1 MVRCTAPPAVH
12 VTEALLRSPKMFAV
26 AALAIS
32 LMSHPALPVV
42 KAATTKS
49 ASPST
54 QSLESGKRRPAV
66 SSRRHHS
73 RRIAARV
80 NSSRRSRSARFRRIV
95 FPFTPLKGSR
105 ESMLRQNERTF
116 GDDLERIQD
125 DDQLQ
130 LLTENKELVDLPED
144 DSLRVA
150 ANLPIERR
158 YCRPWTRTFLDDMS
172 HEYYNEF
179 GVPLQV
185 NSAVSNVKVQK
196 KLRRRNRNAAMVD
209 GDVASPHLTGA
220 ALEIARRGM
229 TKSQIKRIRD
239 YLVNLRDGGRMGVAE
254 EFRTRC
260 FHITV
265 YKEYELSR
273 LESPG
278 SLAAPVKV
286 IETSSEVP
294 PGPTAE
300 PIRVLENEDLQQTH

>member
-1 MVRCTAPPAVH
+1 
-12 VTEALLRSPKMFAV
+12 
-26 AALAIS
+26 
-32 LMSHPALPVV
+32 
-42 KAATTKS
+42 
-49 ASPST
+49 
-54 QSLESGKRRPAV
+54 
-66 SSRRHHS
+66 
-73 RRIAARV
+73 
-80 NSSRRSRSARFRRIV
+80 
-95 FPFTPLKGSR
+95 
-105 ESMLRQNERTF
+105 MLRQNERTF

-130 LLTENKELVDLPED
+130 LLTENKELVDLPEG
-144 DSLRVA
+144 DSVRIA
-150 ANLPIERR
+150 ANLPVERR

-172 HEYYNEF
+172 REYYNEF

-185 NSAVSNVKVQK
+185 NSAVRTVKVQK
-196 KLRRRNRNAAMVD
+196 KLRRLNRNAAMVD

-220 ALEIARRGM
+220 ALDIARRGM
-229 TKSQIKRIRD
+229 TKDQINWMRD
-239 YLVNLRDGGRMGVAE
+239 YLVNLRDAGQIDVAE

-286 IETSSEVP
+286 IETSSDAA
-294 PGPTAE
+294 PGPTTE

>member
-1 MVRCTAPPAVH
+1 
-12 VTEALLRSPKMFAV
+12 MFA
-26 AALAIS
+26 AAVLAIS
-32 LMSHPALPVV
+32 LMSHPALPAV
-42 KAATTKS
+42 KTATAKSVESTK
-49 ASPST
+49 
-54 QSLESGKRRPAV
+54 SLESGKRRPAV
-66 SSRRHHS
+66 SSRKHHS

-80 NSSRRSRSARFRRIV
+80 NSRRGRTNRFRRIV

-130 LLTENKELVDLPED
+130 LLTENKELVDLPET
-144 DSLRVA
+144 DSLRIA
-150 ANLPIERR
+150 ANLPVERR

-172 HEYYNEF
+172 REYYTQF
-179 GVPLQV
+179 GLPLQV
-185 NSAVSNVKVQK
+185 NSAVRTVQVQK
-196 KLRRRNRNAAMVD
+196 KLRRRNRNAAMIS

-220 ALEIARRGM
+220 AIDIARRGM
-229 TKSQIKRIRD
+229 TKTQIKWMRD
-239 YLVNLRDGGRMGVAE
+239 YLLSLRDAGQIDVAE

-286 IETSSEVP
+286 IQTSSEVP
-294 PGPTAE
+294 PGPVAE
-300 PIRVLENEDLQQTH
+300 PIRVLENEDLQATH

>member
-1 MVRCTAPPAVH
+1 
-12 VTEALLRSPKMFAV
+12 MFA
-26 AALAIS
+26 AAVLAIS
-32 LMSHPALPVV
+32 LMSHPAVPAV
-42 KAATTKS
+42 KTATTK
-49 ASPST
+49 PVEST

-66 SSRRHHS
+66 SSRKHHS

-80 NSSRRSRSARFRRIV
+80 NSRRGRSNRFRRIV

-130 LLTENKELVDLPED
+130 LLTENKELVDLPEN
-144 DSLRVA
+144 DSLRIA
-150 ANLPIERR
+150 ANLPVERR

-172 HEYYNEF
+172 REYYTEF
-179 GVPLQV
+179 GQPLQV
-185 NSAVSNVKVQK
+185 NSAVRTVQVQK
-196 KLRRRNRNAAMVD
+196 KLRRRNRNAAMID

-220 ALEIARRGM
+220 AIDIARRGM
-229 TKSQIKRIRD
+229 TKTQIKWMRD
-239 YLVNLRDGGRMGVAE
+239 YLLSLRDAGQIDVAE

-286 IETSSEVP
+286 IQTTSEVP
-294 PGPTAE
+294 PGPVAE

>member
-1 MVRCTAPPAVH
+1 
-12 VTEALLRSPKMFAV
+12 MFAA

-32 LMSHPALPVV
+32 LMSHPALPAV
-42 KAATTKS
+42 KTATTKTVE
-49 ASPST
+49 ST
-54 QSLESGKRRPAV
+54 QSLETGKPRPAV
-66 SSRRHHS
+66 SSRKHHS

-80 NSSRRSRSARFRRIV
+80 NSHRGRTNRFRRIV
-95 FPFTPLKGSR
+95 FPFTPLKGSH

-130 LLTENKELVDLPED
+130 LLTENKELVDLPES
-144 DSLRVA
+144 DSVRIA
-150 ANLPIERR
+150 ANLPVERR
-158 YCRPWTRTFLDDMS
+158 YCRPWTRTFIDDMS
-172 HEYYNEF
+172 HEYYAEF

-185 NSAVSNVKVQK
+185 NSAVRTVQVQK
-196 KLRRRNRNAAMVD
+196 KLRRRNRNAAMID

-220 ALEIARRGM
+220 AIDIARHGM
-229 TKSQIKRIRD
+229 SKTQIKWMRD
-239 YLVNLRDGGRMGVAE
+239 YLLSLRDAGQIDVAE

-273 LESPG
+273 LEQPG

-294 PGPTAE
+294 LGPAAE
-300 PIRVLENEDLQQTH
+300 PIRVLQNEDLQTTH

>member
-1 MVRCTAPPAVH
+1 
-12 VTEALLRSPKMFAV
+12 MFA
-26 AALAIS
+26 AAVLAIS
-32 LMSHPALPVV
+32 LMSHPALPAV
-42 KAATTKS
+42 KTATTK
-49 ASPST
+49 AVEST
-54 QSLESGKRRPAV
+54 KSLESGKRRPAV
-66 SSRRHHS
+66 SSRKHHS

-80 NSSRRSRSARFRRIV
+80 NSRRGRTNRFRRIV

-130 LLTENKELVDLPED
+130 LLTENKELVDLPET
-144 DSLRVA
+144 DSLRIA
-150 ANLPIERR
+150 ANLPVERR

-172 HEYYNEF
+172 REYYTQF
-179 GVPLQV
+179 GLPLQV
-185 NSAVSNVKVQK
+185 NSAVRTVQVQK
-196 KLRRRNRNAAMVD
+196 KLRRRNRNAAMIS

-220 ALEIARRGM
+220 AIDIARRGM
-229 TKSQIKRIRD
+229 TKSQIKWMRD
-239 YLVNLRDGGRMGVAE
+239 YLLSLRDAGQIDVAE

-273 LESPG
+273 LEAPG
-278 SLAAPVKV
+278 SLAAPVK
-286 IETSSEVP
+286 IIQTTSEVP
-294 PGPTAE
+294 PGPVAE

>member
-1 MVRCTAPPAVH
+1 
-12 VTEALLRSPKMFAV
+12 
-26 AALAIS
+26 
-32 LMSHPALPVV
+32 MSHPALPAV
-42 KAATTKS
+42 KTATTKTVE
-49 ASPST
+49 ST

-80 NSSRRSRSARFRRIV
+80 NSRRGRTNRFRRIV

-130 LLTENKELVDLPED
+130 LLTENKELVDLPET
-144 DSLRVA
+144 DSLRIA
-150 ANLPIERR
+150 ANLPVERR

-172 HEYYNEF
+172 REYYTQF
-179 GVPLQV
+179 GQPLQV
-185 NSAVSNVKVQK
+185 NSAVRTVLVQK
-196 KLRRRNRNAAMVD
+196 KLRRRNRNAAMID

-220 ALEIARRGM
+220 AIDIARRGM
-229 TKSQIKRIRD
+229 TKSQIKWMRD
-239 YLVNLRDGGRMGVAE
+239 YLLSLRDAGQIDVAE

-273 LESPG
+273 LEQPG

-286 IETSSEVP
+286 IQTSSEVP
-294 PGPTAE
+294 PGPVAE
-300 PIRVLENEDLQQTH
+300 PIRVLQNEDLQSTH

>member
-1 MVRCTAPPAVH
+1 
-12 VTEALLRSPKMFAV
+12 MFA
-26 AALAIS
+26 AAILAIS
-32 LMSHPALPVV
+32 LLSQPSPMAL
-42 KAATTKS
+42 KTATTKT
-49 ASPST
+49 AEST
-54 QSLESGKRRPAV
+54 AQSLESGKKRPAV

-73 RRIAARV
+73 RRVAARV
-80 NSSRRSRSARFRRIV
+80 NSSRRRSSRSARFRRIV
-95 FPFTPLKGSR
+95 FPFTPLKGSH

-125 DDQLQ
+125 DDQLE
-130 LLTENKELVDLPED
+130 LLTANKELVDLPET
-144 DSLRVA
+144 DSLRIA
-150 ANLPIERR
+150 ANLPVERR

-179 GVPLQV
+179 GQPLQV
-185 NSAVSNVKVQK
+185 NSAVRTVQVQK
-196 KLRRRNRNAAMVD
+196 KLRRRNRNAAMID

-220 ALEIARRGM
+220 AIDIARRGM
-229 TKSQIKRIRD
+229 SKSQIKWMRD
-239 YLVNLRDGGRMGVAE
+239 YLMNLRDAGQIDVAE

-286 IETSSEVP
+286 IETSSDVP
-294 PGPTAE
+294 PGPAAE
-300 PIRVLENEDLQQTH
+300 PIRVLENEDLQQQTH

>member
-1 MVRCTAPPAVH
+1 
-12 VTEALLRSPKMFAV
+12 MFAA

-32 LMSHPALPVV
+32 LMSQPALPAL
-42 KAATTKS
+42 KTATTTKT
-49 ASPST
+49 AEST

-66 SSRRHHS
+66 TSRRHHS
-73 RRIAARV
+73 RRIAGRV
-80 NSSRRSRSARFRRIV
+80 NSSRRGRSARFRRIV

-116 GDDLERIQD
+116 GDDLERIED

-130 LLTENKELVDLPED
+130 LLTENKELVDLPEG
-144 DSLRVA
+144 DSVRIA
-150 ANLPIERR
+150 ANLPVERR

-179 GVPLQV
+179 GQPLQV
-185 NSAVSNVKVQK
+185 NSAVRTVKVQK

-220 ALEIARRGM
+220 ALDIARRGM
-229 TKSQIKRIRD
+229 TKAQITWMRD
-239 YLVNLRDGGRMGVAE
+239 YLVNLRDAGQIDVAE

-286 IETSSEVP
+286 IETSSEVSP
-294 PGPTAE
+294 APAAE

>member
-1 MVRCTAPPAVH
+1 
-12 VTEALLRSPKMFAV
+12 MFA
-26 AALAIS
+26 AAVLAIS
-32 LMSHPALPVV
+32 LMSHPALPAV
-42 KAATTKS
+42 KTATAKS
-49 ASPST
+49 VESAK
-54 QSLESGKRRPAV
+54 SLESGKRRPAV
-66 SSRRHHS
+66 SSRKHHS

-80 NSSRRSRSARFRRIV
+80 NSRRGRTNRFRRIV

-130 LLTENKELVDLPED
+130 LLTENKELVDLPET
-144 DSLRVA
+144 DSLRIA
-150 ANLPIERR
+150 ANLPVERR

-172 HEYYNEF
+172 REYYTQF
-179 GVPLQV
+179 GLPLQV
-185 NSAVSNVKVQK
+185 NSAVRTVQVQK
-196 KLRRRNRNAAMVD
+196 KLRRRNRNAAMIS

-220 ALEIARRGM
+220 AIDIARRGM
-229 TKSQIKRIRD
+229 TKSQIKWMRD
-239 YLVNLRDGGRMGVAE
+239 YLLSLRDAGQIDVAE

-286 IETSSEVP
+286 IQTSSEVP

-300 PIRVLENEDLQQTH
+300 PIRVLENEDLQATH

>member
-1 MVRCTAPPAVH
+1 
-12 VTEALLRSPKMFAV
+12 MFAA

-32 LMSHPALPVV
+32 LMSHPAMPAV
-42 KAATTKS
+42 KTAATK
-49 ASPST
+49 PVEST
-54 QSLESGKRRPAV
+54 QSLEAGKKRPAV

-80 NSSRRSRSARFRRIV
+80 NSRRGRTSRFRRIV
-95 FPFTPLKGSR
+95 FPFTPLKGSH

-125 DDQLQ
+125 DDQLE
-130 LLTENKELVDLPED
+130 LLTENKELVDLPES
-144 DSLRVA
+144 DSVHIA
-150 ANLPIERR
+150 ANLPVERR
-158 YCRPWTRTFLDDMS
+158 YCRPWTRTFLDDMAS
-172 HEYYNEF
+172 EYYSEF

-185 NSAVSNVKVQK
+185 NSAVRTVQVQK
-196 KLRRRNRNAAMVD
+196 KLRRRNRNAAMID

-220 ALEIARRGM
+220 ALDIARRGM
-229 TKSQIKRIRD
+229 NKKQIQWMRD
-239 YLVNLRDGGRMGVAE
+239 YLLSLRDAGQIDVAE

-286 IETSSEVP
+286 IQTTSEVP
-294 PGPTAE
+294 PGPIAE

>member
-1 MVRCTAPPAVH
+1 
-12 VTEALLRSPKMFAV
+12 MFA
-26 AALAIS
+26 AAVLAIS
-32 LMSHPALPVV
+32 LMSHPALPAV
-42 KAATTKS
+42 KTATTKTVE
-49 ASPST
+49 ST

-66 SSRRHHS
+66 SSRKHHS

-80 NSSRRSRSARFRRIV
+80 NSRRGRTNRFRRIV

-130 LLTENKELVDLPED
+130 LLTENKELVDLPES
-144 DSLRVA
+144 DSVRIA
-150 ANLPIERR
+150 ANLPVERR
-158 YCRPWTRTFLDDMS
+158 YCRPWTRTFIDDMS
-172 HEYYNEF
+172 HEYYTQF

-185 NSAVSNVKVQK
+185 NSAVRTVQVQK
-196 KLRRRNRNAAMVD
+196 KLRRRNRNAAMID

-220 ALEIARRGM
+220 AIDIARRGM
-229 TKSQIKRIRD
+229 TKKQIQWTRD
-239 YLVNLRDGGRMGVAE
+239 YLLSLRDAGQIDVAE

-273 LESPG
+273 LEQPG

-286 IETSSEVP
+286 IQTSSEVP
-294 PGPTAE
+294 PGPVAE
-300 PIRVLENEDLQQTH
+300 PIRVLENEDLQATH

>member
-1 MVRCTAPPAVH
+1 
-12 VTEALLRSPKMFAV
+12 MFA
-26 AALAIS
+26 AAVLAIS
-32 LMSHPALPVV
+32 LMSHPALPAV
-42 KAATTKS
+42 KTATAKSVESTK
-49 ASPST
+49 
-54 QSLESGKRRPAV
+54 SLESGKRRPAV
-66 SSRRHHS
+66 SSRKHHS

-80 NSSRRSRSARFRRIV
+80 NSRRGRTNRFRRIV

-130 LLTENKELVDLPED
+130 LLTENKELVDLPET
-144 DSLRVA
+144 DSLHIA
-150 ANLPIERR
+150 ANLPVERR

-172 HEYYNEF
+172 REYYTQF
-179 GVPLQV
+179 GLPLQV
-185 NSAVSNVKVQK
+185 NSAVRTVQVQK
-196 KLRRRNRNAAMVD
+196 KLRRRNRNAAMIS

-220 ALEIARRGM
+220 AIDIARRGM
-229 TKSQIKRIRD
+229 TKSQIKWMRD
-239 YLVNLRDGGRMGVAE
+239 YLLSLRDAGQIDVAE

-273 LESPG
+273 LEAPG
-278 SLAAPVKV
+278 SLAAPVK
-286 IETSSEVP
+286 IIQTTSEVP
-294 PGPTAE
+294 PGPVAE